1 VTAPV
6 QRKTDAAGQR
16 REAHAAP
23 ESRPSIK
30 SLFGGQRKPMAAP
43 ASAEPASEPE
53 RHEVLDSA
61 KAQRFGAQLGA
72 DFSGVT
78 IHRGDGVA
86 HDHGAAAIAFARDIH
101 FAPGMCETRG
111 DALLGHEL
119 VHTVQQ
125 HGVPTTGPAPRQAS
139 TEATAEA
146 EAETIGRSAARGVA
160 WRRAARGA
168 VGDAAQTEAARRR
181 RSGARRRGWRRG
193 QGAAREGR

>member
-1 VTAPV
+1 MREVGGKRSSTTAGRGEQPAGPGPGPGKRTLTETLPAVTAPV
-6 QRKTDAAGQR
+6 QRKTDADAAGQR

-101 FAPGMCETRG
+101 FAPGMYETGG
-111 DALLGHEL
+111 DGLLGHEL

-125 HGVPTTGPAPRQAS
+125 HGVPTTGPAPRQ
-139 TEATAEA
+139 
-146 EAETIGRSAARGVA
+146 
-160 WRRAARGA
+160 
-168 VGDAAQTEAARRR
+168 
-181 RSGARRRGWRRG
+181 
-193 QGAAREGR
+193 